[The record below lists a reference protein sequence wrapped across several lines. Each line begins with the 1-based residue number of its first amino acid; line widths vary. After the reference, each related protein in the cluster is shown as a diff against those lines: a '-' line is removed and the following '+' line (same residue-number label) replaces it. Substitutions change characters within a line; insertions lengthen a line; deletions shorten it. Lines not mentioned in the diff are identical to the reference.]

1 MPASVSIESLSFA
14 YRNAGTRVLKD
25 LSAQIEE
32 GTFIALMGHSGAG
45 KSTLCCAMN
54 GLVPRFFRGNYDG
67 RVTVEG
73 KKVTKC
79 GIVELSKMV
88 GLVLQDF
95 EAQLFSTNV
104 ELEIA
109 FGPENQM
116 LSREIIRERIDRYL
130 SFVGLEGERH
140 RDSSTLS
147 GGQKQRL
154 AIGSVLA
161 MEPRVLVMDEPV
173 TDLDPKGREA
183 ILSISGRLRDQKR
196 TLVVVDNEYEN
207 IIKADRIW
215 LMKEG
220 EIVAQDSSASI
231 LSNAP
236 LLESC
241 GVMAPPTVSLFHA
254 MSWPGSPF
262 TFEDA
267 KSLLKEGNLVTRR
280 EKSGFEECHSPRKG
294 NPLLEA
300 RDLSFQY
307 PGSLVLS
314 LRNINLVI
322 HEGEFVAILGE
333 NGSGKTTLAKH
344 LNGLL
349 TPVSGEML
357 VESRPTRAYR
367 KPELARQVGY
377 VFQNPDHQIF
387 APSVREEVGFGLKI
401 RGEKP
406 GIIEENVG
414 RALAATGLEGYEDKS
429 PFLLARG
436 ERERVAVAS
445 VLAVKP
451 RVIILDE
458 PTTGLDYAHQLETM
472 RMLKSLNEEGHII
485 IIITHAMWIAESF
498 ATRTIV
504 MRQGEIITDGPTRR
518 VFADERGLSETSL
531 VPSAL
536 VRLSNWLG
544 TASLTVEGMV
554 KELQS

>member
-1 MPASVSIESLSFA
+1 
-14 YRNAGTRVLKD
+14 
-25 LSAQIEE
+25 
-32 GTFIALMGHSGAG
+32 
-45 KSTLCCAMN
+45 
-54 GLVPRFFRGNYDG
+54 
-67 RVTVEG
+67 
-73 KKVTKC
+73 
-79 GIVELSKMV
+79 
-88 GLVLQDF
+88 
-95 EAQLFSTNV
+95 
-104 ELEIA
+104 
-109 FGPENQM
+109 
-116 LSREIIRERIDRYL
+116 
-130 SFVGLEGERH
+130 
-140 RDSSTLS
+140 
-147 GGQKQRL
+147 
-154 AIGSVLA
+154 

-173 TDLDPKGREA
+173 TDLDPKGRRA
-183 ILSISGRLRDQKR
+183 ILSISDRLRDRKG
-196 TLVVVDNEYEN
+196 TLIVVDNEYEN
-207 IIKADRIW
+207 IIKADCIW

-220 EIVAQDSSASI
+220 EIIAQDSGASI

-241 GVMAPPTVSLFHA
+241 GVMVPPTVALFHA
-254 MSWPGSPF
+254 MGWPGSPF

-267 KSLLKEGNLVTRR
+267 KFLIKEGGLASCR
-280 EKSGFEECHSPRKG
+280 EKNGFEECYSLRKE

-300 RDLSFQY
+300 RDLSFEY
-307 PGSLVLS
+307 PGSSVPS
-314 LRNINLVI
+314 LRNINLTI

-349 TPVSGEML
+349 APVSGEIL
-357 VESRPTRAYR
+357 VENRLTRAYR
-367 KPELARQVGY
+367 KPDLARQVGY

-406 GIIEENVG
+406 GIIEENVS
-414 RALAATGLEGYEDKS
+414 RALVATGLEGYEDKS

-451 RVIILDE
+451 RVIVLDE
-458 PTTGLDYAHQLETM
+458 PTTGLDYALQLETM
-472 RMLKSLNEEGHII
+472 RMLKGLNEEGHTI

-504 MRQGEIITDGPTRR
+504 MGHGEIITDGPTRR
-518 VFADERGLSETSL
+518 VFADERRLSETSL
-531 VPSAL
+531 APSAL

-554 KELQS
+554 KELQP